1 MVKCPICGGTVADG
15 FCVSCGYK
23 IPDEDIIAAPYNCD
37 PDDYFLRE
45 DTNNTGKSLEIEEM
59 SGFQPPPDT
68 SDKEELDEW
77 AEMDSIS
84 VPDEEAIGKELIKKP
99 RKEDAAPKPRTAVR
113 TDLPPSPYAYTK
125 LPQEESCEEPRDAF
139 TIFVQGFVY
148 EVKQHWWKVLLILLI
163 PAVSIFF
170 GIYYMAKARGFR
182 SRYERIDPSEFEF
195 KPFFLGILYIV
206 VGIGFMIE
214 GWDPFGLSE
223 MIMSFISRFGRHGRY
238 Y

>member
-1 MVKCPICGGTVADG
+1 MAKCPICGGGIADG

-23 IPDEDIIAAPYNCD
+23 IPDEDAVAAPYNCD
-37 PDDYFLRE
+37 PADYMHWE
-45 DTNNTGKSLEIEEM
+45 DISLYDENEEM
-59 SGFQPPPDT
+59 NDIQPPQEDI
-68 SDKEELDEW
+68 SVKEEPDEW
-77 AEMDSIS
+77 AEMDCIS
-84 VPDEEAIGKELIKKP
+84 VPSQEAIGKELIIKP

-113 TDLPPSPYAYTK
+113 TDLPPSPYAYTE